1 ILMITPLPSVN
12 QAYSFLVQDEKQ
24 REIHVAQHPV
34 YIAFLAQ
41 NQQTNFQKY
50 ANGEGKFKASLEG
63 KKNNLVC
70 NYCKNPGHSID
81 KCYRI
86 IVFPSTFKF
95 TKSKR
100 YQGGPHS
107 NGAIMNEE
115 KITQSVNTME
125 GNAVGKVI
133 TQEQLNQLYQLL
145 QQVKVGQQGEQISY
159 ANVSANCAGKTVND
173 PNLYCLSCFPYMN
186 STCWIIDSGASE
198 HMTFDYSIL
207 FNVNTLTKSLYVN
220 LPNPYKVKVSK

>member
-1 ILMITPLPSVN
+1 IMMITPLPSVN
-12 QAYSFLVQDEKQ
+12 QAYTLLIQDEKQ
-24 REIHVAQHPV
+24 REIHVAQHPLET
-34 YIAFLAQ
+34 AFLAQ

-50 ANGEGKFKASLEG
+50 ANGEGKFKASPEG

-70 NYCKNPGHSID
+70 NYCKKLGHSID

-86 IVFPSTFKF
+86 MGFPSTFKF

-107 NGAIMNEE
+107 NAAIMNEE
-115 KITQSVNTME
+115 NTTQPVNTME
-125 GNAVGKVI
+125 GNAGGKVI
-133 TQEQLNQLYQLL
+133 TQEQLSQLYQLL
-145 QQVKVGQQGEQISY
+145 QQVKVGQQGEQISD
-159 ANVSANCAGKTVND
+159 ANASANCAVKTVNA

-198 HMTFDYSIL
+198 HTTFDYSIL
-207 FNVNTLTKSLYVN
+207 FNVKPLTKSLYV
-220 LPNPYKVKVSK
+220 